1 MKSRSL
7 TVLAIV
13 LVLVIVILNPCIA
26 KADIKV
32 YDNNNRYLGIFM
44 ELEDRTIGIFIP
56 SLSAVLIVYPGKN
69 PAMECGDRFNPVFES
84 NDCSGTP
91 YSSGPFPLIDDFSPT
106 PREGG
111 FYKTDYIGKKTFTPG
126 SHYNWPFCECQQTT
140 IFPAAEYYPMVEV
153 QLPFTT
159 PIAFPLRFEAR

>member
-1 MKSRSL
+1 MKSIYL
-7 TVLAIV
+7 MALAIV
-13 LVLVIVILNPCIA
+13 LVLEIVILNPCIA

-32 YDNNNRYLGIFM
+32 YDYNNKYLGIFL

-56 SLSAVLIVYPGKN
+56 SLSAVLIVYPEKN
-69 PAMECGDRFNPVFES
+69 PGMECGDRFDPVFES

-106 PREGG
+106 PRGGG

-126 SHYNWPFCECQQTT
+126 SHYDWKCKCEEITWY
-140 IFPAAEYYPMVEV
+140 PHAEYYPMVEL
-153 QLPFTT
+153 QLPFAT
-159 PIAFPLRFEAR
+159 PISFPLRFKAR